1 MRPLLIGLTGGIGSG
16 KSLVARI
23 FSSLGVPVYD
33 ADSQAKKLMNTDSVL
48 MASIQKEFGNEAY
61 DQNGV
66 LNRKFLAA
74 SVFNNPEKLKVLN
87 QLVHPRVQADTEKWV
102 VENKGQSYLIKEA
115 ALLFESGSFQNL
127 DKIIVVTAPQDV
139 RVNRVMLRDGRSKQE
154 VESII
159 RNQMAEEEKAARA
172 DFIVRNDE
180 SELVIP
186 QILKLHERFNTR
198 LHL

>member
-1 MRPLLIGLTGGIGSG
+1 MRPLLVGLTGGIGSG

-23 FSSLGVPVYD
+23 FSCLNVPVYD
-33 ADSQAKKLMNTDSVL
+33 ADSRAKMLMNSDSVL
-48 MASIQKEFGNEAY
+48 VASIQKEFGNEAY

-66 LNRKFLAA
+66 LNRKYLAA
-74 SVFNNPEKLKVLN
+74 TVFNNPEKLKTLN

-102 VENKGQSYLIKEA
+102 LENSGCTYLIKEA

-127 DKIIVVTAPQDV
+127 DNIIVVTAPQNV
-139 RVNRVMLRDGRSKQE
+139 RVSRVMQRDGRSQQE

-159 RNQMAEEEKAARA
+159 RNQMAGEEKAARA
-172 DFIVRNDE
+172 DFIIRNDE

-186 QILKLHERFNTR
+186 QVLKLHERFNTR
-198 LHL
+198 VNM

>member
-1 MRPLLIGLTGGIGSG
+1 MRPLLVGLTGGIGSG

-23 FSSLGVPVYD
+23 FSCLNVPVYD
-33 ADSQAKKLMNTDSVL
+33 ADSRAKMLMNSDSVL
-48 MASIQKEFGNEAY
+48 VASIQKEFGKEAY

-66 LNRKFLAA
+66 LNRKYLAA
-74 SVFNNPEKLKVLN
+74 TVFNNPEKLKTLN

-102 VENKGQSYLIKEA
+102 LENSGCTYLIKEA

-127 DKIIVVTAPQDV
+127 DNIIVVTAPQNV
-139 RVNRVMLRDGRSKQE
+139 RVSRVMQRDGRSQQE

-172 DFIVRNDE
+172 DFIIRNDE

-186 QILKLHERFNTR
+186 QVLKLHERFNTR
-198 LHL
+198 VNM